1 MSFAFN
7 FIFFWF
13 GAKNSDLLQY
23 IHLYDLRP
31 LFSIFRVSKKVP
43 RPFKYCA
50 PTGPKGPS

>member
-50 PTGPKGPS
+50 PT